1 MKFTDLLQQSD
12 TPVQDDPFIIGDG
25 EDNTPSYIRDQTPI
39 KGKSTANIISEG
51 IDQFGKAVV
60 EDPVGVAK
68 AIGTGIYEGG
78 KEFVQNPVETTTEF
92 VSGVGQSIANVG
104 TKSLEDYL
112 PEGVTE
118 DSATADQMTQ
128 ARQER
133 LSDYLNASIVVP
145 AASGVVKIGTSLSK
159 VLPELE
165 VDANALGSMGGNI
178 KIKKDKVNDSDL
190 NDENL
195 DTLNEELMSVAAYQA
210 ANMGKNGA
218 PPLNS
223 VKGYKLFRI
232 NRETGEL
239 FPLYVDAKTA
249 IPLDTWVPAI
259 AGELAKSGKVKSEIG
274 ELAYRPGFHAA
285 QLPWVNHIG
294 SKFKISKE
302 TYDKLKAD
310 GANNLIVERE
320 NISITEAEYNQLKA
334 AGEAVSRKKNKKGEI
349 KYTKAGETK
358 YFERLRDE
366 DTVWAEIELPND
378 VDWQSEAIANASI
391 RKDGSI
397 DPKTAHITDQIPE
410 GGFYYYNTK
419 AGNPNQWLIGG
430 SMKINRILD
439 DAEVEQ
445 INMEAGVLGS
455 DMPRKPY
462 SESGTVPATVVEQ
475 TEDLLGNRISTRVPI
490 QDTKKTGKVILPE
503 TYNRDLV
510 IDTDVMR
517 EAGTLDK
524 NIDFLAARRD
534 GSAEYD
540 GVDAGRY
547 FPAFKGLENLD
558 PEARLEYVN
567 AMQQKNL
574 EFILDRLPK
583 QFQDRTKVW
592 YEGANRIAGEL
603 ADKYGVPQSAMS
615 ATIAALS
622 PQMDWF
628 SNVSLA
634 ERLVDV
640 VVNKRNMVF
649 TPEMEAAAKKY
660 PVFLK
665 DKNRPIFESIKGKT
679 YAELETDMQKAMW
692 IRAYDQAYNPR
703 THRSLTPE
711 GEVGDIILNT
721 DGKPKAVSWGNFGEI
736 AKAVKAVE
744 SNGDLNIISD
754 ALGEQHKVRN
764 FYNNIEVPFSDF
776 GDVTIDTHA
785 IAAGYMKPLGGS
797 DPLVSQG
804 LGTAGSSSKG
814 YGAKGIY
821 GVTADVY
828 RNVADDRGLRP
839 RETQSIV
846 WEAIRTLFD
855 KDKKNLPNK
864 QKVNQIWN
872 AYDRGDLTQ
881 EQALGLIEET
891 FGSFPQRVIDPNE
904 KRTIK
909 GGASTMFNKGG
920 LVTGLMSPEEM

>member
-1 MKFTDLLQQSD
+1 MKFTDLLRQSD

-51 IDQFGKAVV
+51 IGQFGEAVV

-68 AIGTGIYEGG
+68 AIGTGIYESG

-133 LSDYLNASIVVP
+133 LNDYLNASIVVP

-475 TEDLLGNRISTRVPI
+475 TEDLLGNRISTRVP
-490 QDTKKTGKVILPE
+490 TAKSGTVILPE
-503 TYNRDLV
+503 TYNRDLE
-510 IDTDVMR
+510 INTEAMR
-517 EAGTLDK
+517 EGNTLDK
-524 NIDFLAARRD
+524 NIDFLASRRD
-534 GSAEYD
+534 GSAVYE

-547 FPAFKGLENLD
+547 FPAFKGLEKLD

-634 ERLVDV
+634 ERVADV
-640 VVNKRNMVF
+640 VTNRRNMAF
-649 TPEMEAAAKKY
+649 TPEMEAVSKQY
-660 PVFLK
+660 PVFLT

-711 GEVGDIILNT
+711 GELGEIILNAN
-721 DGKPKAVSWGNFGEI
+721 GKPKAVSWGSFTEI
-736 AKAVKAVE
+736 SKAVKSIE

-754 ALGEQHKVRN
+754 ALGMKHKVRN

-776 GDVTIDTHA
+776 DDITIDTHA
-785 IAAGYMKPLGGS
+785 IAAGYMRPLGGS

-804 LGTAGSSSKG
+804 LGTAGSSSDPTG
-814 YGAKGIY
+814 AQGSYGFL
-821 GVTADVY
+821 ADNY
-828 RNVADDRGLRP
+828 RVVADDRGLRP
-839 RETQSIV
+839 RESQSIV
-846 WEAIRTLFD
+846 WEAVRTLMD
-855 KDKKNLPNK
+855 DKKTLPNK

-881 EQALGLIEET
+881 EQALGLIEEV
-891 FGSFPQRVIDPNE
+891 FGSFPQKVIDPNE
-904 KRTIK
+904 TRTIK

-920 LVTGLMSPEEM
+920 LVTGLMSPEEI

>member
-133 LSDYLNASIVVP
+133 LSDYLNASVVVP
-145 AASGVVKIGTSLSK
+145 AAGAITSGVKLAAAVIPDLDTTVQYFKDIDLDFDPNT
-159 VLPELE
+159 
-165 VDANALGSMGGNI
+165 LGSNFGNVSL
-178 KIKKDKVNDSDL
+178 KKVNKNIRNYGMKNVNNLMKAIGDYSTIKTGGGKIRDAL
-190 NDENL
+190 LGVKVENG
-195 DTLNEELMSVAAYQA
+195 TMVALRP
-210 ANMGKNGA
+210 N
-218 PPLNS
+218 LNS
-223 VKGYKLFRI
+223 TIPNNPLGVPDNPF
-232 NRETGEL
+232 TG
-239 FPLYVDAKTA
+239 
-249 IPLDTWVPAI
+249 
-259 AGELAKSGKVKSEIG
+259 
-274 ELAYRPGFHAA
+274 
-285 QLPWVNHIG
+285 
-294 SKFKISKE
+294 
-302 TYDKLKAD
+302 
-310 GANNLIVERE
+310 
-320 NISITEAEYNQLKA
+320 
-334 AGEAVSRKKNKKGEI
+334 KKGETRLTTVHDGQKSTTENPEGSVYSFLPYAVAENVVFKVNQNSRRQI
-349 KYTKAGETK
+349 ASKIHGLDVPDAANKFPSMSVVGSFNGDRNLLDEGLELVEIGVNPATNHLFVEMSTGHAVKSADAAMTIGDRVYAVGVKYWNAEDAPKAQLASDGTEIPNTVTYK
-358 YFERLRDE
+358 Y
-366 DTVWAEIELPND
+366 
-378 VDWQSEAIANASI
+378 ANAAEEAA
-391 RKDGSI
+391 DI
-397 DPKTAHITDQIPE
+397 D
-410 GGFYYYNTK
+410 
-419 AGNPNQWLIGG
+419 
-430 SMKINRILD
+430 
-439 DAEVEQ
+439 
-445 INMEAGVLGS
+445 
-455 DMPRKPY
+455 
-462 SESGTVPATVVEQ
+462 TVPATVAEQ
-475 TEDLLGNRISTRVPI
+475 TEDLLGNRISTRVPV
-490 QDTKKTGKVILPE
+490 QETKKTGKVILPE

-517 EAGTLDK
+517 EADTLDK
-524 NIDFLAARRD
+524 NIDFLATRRD
-534 GSAEYD
+534 GSSDYD
-540 GVDAGRY
+540 GVDAGKY

-558 PEARLEYVN
+558 PEARVEYVE
-567 AMQQKNL
+567 AMQKKNL
-574 EFILDRLPK
+574 EFILDKLPK

-592 YEGANRIAGEL
+592 YEGANRISGEL

-640 VVNKRNMVF
+640 VVNKRNMAF

-665 DKNRPIFESIKGKT
+665 DKNRAIFESIKGKT

-692 IRAYDQAYNPR
+692 VRAYDQAYNPR

-711 GEVGDIILNT
+711 GEVGDIILNA
-721 DGKPKAVSWGNFGEI
+721 DGRPKAVSWGSFTEI
-736 AKAVKAVE
+736 SKAVKTIE
-744 SNGDLNIISD
+744 SNGDLNVISD

-814 YGAKGIY
+814 SGAKGIY
-821 GVTADVY
+821 GLTADVY
-828 RNVADDRGLRP
+828 RDVADDRGLRP

>member
-145 AASGVVKIGTSLSK
+145 AAGTITAGAKLAAASIPDLDTVAQYFK
-159 VLPELE
+159 DIDLE
-165 VDANALGSMGGNI
+165 FDPNTLGSNLGNVSL
-178 KIKKDKVNDSDL
+178 KKVNKNIRNYGMKNVNNLMKAIGDYSTIKTGGGKIRDAL
-190 NDENL
+190 LGVKVENG
-195 DTLNEELMSVAAYQA
+195 TMVALRP
-210 ANMGKNGA
+210 N
-218 PPLNS
+218 LNS
-223 VKGYKLFRI
+223 TIPNNPLGVPDNPF
-232 NRETGEL
+232 TG
-239 FPLYVDAKTA
+239 
-249 IPLDTWVPAI
+249 
-259 AGELAKSGKVKSEIG
+259 
-274 ELAYRPGFHAA
+274 
-285 QLPWVNHIG
+285 
-294 SKFKISKE
+294 
-302 TYDKLKAD
+302 
-310 GANNLIVERE
+310 
-320 NISITEAEYNQLKA
+320 
-334 AGEAVSRKKNKKGEI
+334 KKGETRLTTVHDGSKWTTENPEGSVYSFLPYAVAENVI
-349 KYTKAGETK
+349 FKVNQNSRRQIASKIHGIDVPDAANKFPSMSVVGSFNGDRNLLDEGLELVEIGVNPATNHLFVDMSTGHAVKSADAAMTIGDRVYAVGVKYWNAEDAPKAQLASDGT
-358 YFERLRDE
+358 
-366 DTVWAEIELPND
+366 ELPNT
-378 VDWQSEAIANASI
+378 VKFKYANA
-391 RKDGSI
+391 
-397 DPKTAHITDQIPE
+397 
-410 GGFYYYNTK
+410 
-419 AGNPNQWLIGG
+419 
-430 SMKINRILD
+430 
-439 DAEVEQ
+439 AE
-445 INMEAGVLGS
+445 EAA
-455 DMPRKPY
+455 DNN
-462 SESGTVPATVVEQ
+462 TVPATVAEQ

-524 NIDFLAARRD
+524 NIDFLATRRD
-534 GSAEYD
+534 GSSDYD

-711 GEVGDIILNT
+711 GEVGDIILNA
-721 DGKPKAVSWGNFGEI
+721 DGRPKAVSWGNFGEI

-828 RNVADDRGLRP
+828 RNVADDRGFMP

-855 KDKKNLPNK
+855 KDKKTLANK

-891 FGSFPQRVIDPNE
+891 FGSFPQKVIDPNE

>member
-92 VSGVGQSIANVG
+92 VSGVGQSIVNVG

-128 ARQER
+128 ARQDR
-133 LSDYLNASIVVP
+133 LNDYLNASIVVP

-223 VKGYKLFRI
+223 IKGYKLFRI

-294 SKFKISKE
+294 SKFEITKE
-302 TYDKLKAD
+302 KFDELKAD
-310 GANNLIVERE
+310 GANNLIQE
-320 NISITEAEYNQLKA
+320 N
-334 AGEAVSRKKNKKGEI
+334 
-349 KYTKAGETK
+349 TKSGTK
-358 YFERLRDE
+358 YYERLRDE

-378 VDWQSEAIANASI
+378 VDWQSVANANARI
-391 RKDGSI
+391 KNDGT
-397 DPKTAHITDQIPE
+397 PEAKTAHITDQIPE

-462 SESGTVPATVVEQ
+462 SESGTVPATVAEQ
-475 TEDLLGNRISTRVPI
+475 TEDLLGNRISTRVPV
-490 QDTKKTGKVILPE
+490 QETKKTGKVILPE

-517 EAGTLDK
+517 EADTLDK
-524 NIDFLAARRD
+524 NIDFLATRRD
-534 GSAEYD
+534 GSSDYD
-540 GVDAGRY
+540 GVDAGKY

-558 PEARLEYVN
+558 PEARVEYVE
-567 AMQQKNL
+567 AMQKKNL
-574 EFILDRLPK
+574 EFILDKLPK

-603 ADKYGVPQSAMS
+603 AEKYGVPQSAMS

-640 VVNKRNMVF
+640 VVNKRNMAF

-665 DKNRPIFESIKGKT
+665 DKNRAIFESIKGKT

-692 IRAYDQAYNPR
+692 VRAYDQAYNPR

-711 GEVGDIILNT
+711 GEVGDIILNA
-721 DGKPKAVSWGNFGEI
+721 DGRPKAVSWGNFGEI

-804 LGTAGSSSKG
+804 LGTAGSSSKP

-821 GVTADVY
+821 GLTADVY
-828 RNVADDRGLRP
+828 RDVADDRGLLP
-839 RETQSIV
+839 RQTQSIV